1 MFKYF
6 IIITTII
13 TIATII
19 IFDKSRGSFSSS
31 KGGST
36 AFSPQMHNEK
46 TMKPGNTDH
55 KI

>member
-1 MFKYF
+1 MDGW
-6 IIITTII
+6 ITNII

-19 IFDKSRGSFSSS
+19 ILDKNRGSFSSS

-36 AFSPQMHNEK
+36 TFSHKIHNEK

-55 KI
+55 KV